1 MNTNFMHLLR
11 PTALTLVLPNAL
23 LAAAIVESTVAQTTN
38 VSRVV
43 VGQPLVVGA
52 QLAVVQNEEAEGDA
66 QSSSNSSMHYHT
78 MSDRG
83 EFELR
88 VDNGEIVFARI
99 NGKDV
104 GASRVRRVS
113 EGWQFLGED
122 GRVLETVRDTQQG
135 ASAGSSAA
143 GSSNSS
149 GGKRAA
155 KSSTKSSSSVGGS
168 SGGTSDGPSWEGS
181 GGTSGA
187 SSGASS
193 GSSSGA
199 SSSGSSNGTSKG
211 TTSRSSSS
219 STSRS
224 KDGPKDGP
232 RNRSGDSVVGPAFGS
247 TSGATTAS
255 PNGAPM
261 RVQGLDAEPAPRSMI
276 GAGLGTIDEALA
288 HHLALDPARVTL
300 VTNVIDGLPASSA
313 GIERF
318 DVIVGVNG
326 SDNASPK
333 KLRGLMANAEPGTK
347 LALKVRRGAETRDV
361 ELAVEAFDME
371 KLSAIEVEGVEIGA
385 LPGGDVVPGTAM
397 TFDLRGGDEGDT
409 MIFVGPDGVRRELRM
424 PTMPQL
430 PAMQG
435 AMGMDPADIERLVE
449 EAMRQMEQRLDEARN
464 RMGAARDANASSDA
478 AQGSEER
485 SADEIRRADE
495 ARRAAERARDAA
507 DDRMRRLEEQM
518 ERLMRELE
526 REREDRKR
534 SKPGS
539 EA

>member
-143 GSSNSS
+143 GGSSSS

-168 SGGTSDGPSWEGS
+168 SGRT
-181 GGTSGA
+181 
-187 SSGASS
+187 
-193 GSSSGA
+193 
-199 SSSGSSNGTSKG
+199 
-211 TTSRSSSS
+211 
-219 STSRS
+219 
-224 KDGPKDGP
+224 
-232 RNRSGDSVVGPAFGS
+232 
-247 TSGATTAS
+247 
-255 PNGAPM
+255 
-261 RVQGLDAEPAPRSMI
+261 
-276 GAGLGTIDEALA
+276 
-288 HHLALDPARVTL
+288 
-300 VTNVIDGLPASSA
+300 
-313 GIERF
+313 
-318 DVIVGVNG
+318 
-326 SDNASPK
+326 
-333 KLRGLMANAEPGTK
+333 
-347 LALKVRRGAETRDV
+347 
-361 ELAVEAFDME
+361 
-371 KLSAIEVEGVEIGA
+371 
-385 LPGGDVVPGTAM
+385 
-397 TFDLRGGDEGDT
+397 
-409 MIFVGPDGVRRELRM
+409 
-424 PTMPQL
+424 
-430 PAMQG
+430 
-435 AMGMDPADIERLVE
+435 
-449 EAMRQMEQRLDEARN
+449 
-464 RMGAARDANASSDA
+464 
-478 AQGSEER
+478 
-485 SADEIRRADE
+485 
-495 ARRAAERARDAA
+495 
-507 DDRMRRLEEQM
+507 
-518 ERLMRELE
+518 
-526 REREDRKR
+526 
-534 SKPGS
+534 
-539 EA
+539 

>member
-1 MNTNFMHLLR
+1 MNTNLMHLLR

-104 GASRVRRVS
+104 GASRVRRVN

-143 GSSNSS
+143 GGSSSS

-168 SGGTSDGPSWEGS
+168 SGRTSDGPSWEGS

-193 GSSSGA
+193 GS

-232 RNRSGDSVVGPAFGS
+232 RNRSGDAVVGPAFGS

-485 SADEIRRADE
+485 SADEMRRADE

-534 SKPGS
+534 AKPGS